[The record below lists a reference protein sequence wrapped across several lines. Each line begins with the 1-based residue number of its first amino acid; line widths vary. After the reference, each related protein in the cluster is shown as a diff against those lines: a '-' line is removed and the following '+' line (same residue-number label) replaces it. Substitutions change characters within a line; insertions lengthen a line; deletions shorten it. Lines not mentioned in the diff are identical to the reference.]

1 LHQKASLADKI
12 EIEPIGSGRQRAFKF
27 RGALTIDRLIG
38 GEAMVAT
45 DNTPKAPMRPCGPSI
60 RSTARSSASGAGA
73 LRGSAST

>member
-45 DNTPKAPMRPCGPSI
+45 DNTP
-60 RSTARSSASGAGA
+60 
-73 LRGSAST
+73 